1 MLAGFGE
8 DLDLSISLVDR
19 SLQLNPSCV
28 IAWHWSAW
36 LRLSAGEPDLA
47 IEHFERSLRL
57 DPRAQG
63 LRPIYLTGLGIGHFM
78 RGQFEEARRL
88 LLASLQQLPSY
99 VPTYRFL
106 ASCYSHMGRLNE
118 AREIVERLRAITP
131 VVVPDVA
138 HYRNPDHREL
148 FLSGLRLAAG
158 EVDMSHARSA
168 PITLG
173 A

>member
-1 MLAGFGE
+1 
-8 DLDLSISLVDR
+8 
-19 SLQLNPSCV
+19 
-28 IAWHWSAW
+28 
-36 LRLSAGEPDLA
+36 
-47 IEHFERSLRL
+47 
-57 DPRAQG
+57 
-63 LRPIYLTGLGIGHFM
+63 M